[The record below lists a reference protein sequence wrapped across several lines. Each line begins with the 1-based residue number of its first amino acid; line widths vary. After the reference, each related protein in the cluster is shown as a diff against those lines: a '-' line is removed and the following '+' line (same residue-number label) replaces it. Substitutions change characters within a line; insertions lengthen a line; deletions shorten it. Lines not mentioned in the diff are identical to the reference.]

1 MDDWATILKLS
12 SMTKRLKKNILQKSE
27 DISRVLKNKSAR
39 TQHLSF
45 YQKSNLLENS
55 RLGLAIPKKNAK
67 RAIDRNRIKRLI
79 REQFKGVQKL
89 PAIDLVVKLDFP
101 IGKQTRKKL
110 REKER
115 RAIRQELSDF
125 FKKEI

>member
-79 REQFKGVQKL
+79 REQFKGVQKV